1 VVVLEEKEENLVK
14 QVCKEYGI
22 TQTELAKKL
31 DIPRGTMGRWSS
43 DENIPRGMSIALS
56 LMLENKEL
64 KDKLLAIKLFKEVLD
79 KI

>member
-1 VVVLEEKEENLVK
+1 LEGKEKNLVK
-14 QVCKEYGI
+14 RVCKEYGI

-31 DIPRGTMGRWSS
+31 DVPRGTIGRWAS
-43 DENIPRGMSIALS
+43 EKNIPRGMEIALN

-64 KDKLLAIKLFKEVLD
+64 KDKLIVLKLFKDVLN

>member
-1 VVVLEEKEENLVK
+1 MVVLEEKEKNLVK